1 MCKHFHLQASR
12 GSSIRICTTH
22 THKTTAISKQI
33 CIRLSMPA
41 VSQRCRWV
49 MLHLSTPRFGES
61 LCIYQLIYCQLC
73 WEEYLFLQWK
83 DPTTTKDT
91 TIKKLKAR
99 PKLAPWITCWHPMS
113 HIGTQH
119 HMLAFHI
126 TWWNP
131 TWHVGTPTSHV
142 GIPHQA
148 WVPHIKC
155 WHPISHIGTP
165 HHMLVPH
172 IIIVGTPY
180 HMLAP
185 HITCWHP
192 TSHVGTPYHMLAPH
206 ITCWHPTSHVGS
218 PHHMLALHITCWH
231 PTSCVGIPHW
241 HPTSNVKCPT
251 GKS

>member
-91 TIKKLKAR
+91 TIKNWR
-99 PKLAPWITCWHPMS
+99 PDQNWHPESHVGTLCHILAPNITCWHSIS
-113 HIGTQH
+113 HDGTPHDMLALPH
-119 HMLAFHI
+119 HMLASHI
-126 TWWNP
+126 K
-131 TWHVGTPTSHV
+131 HGYPTSN
-142 GIPHQA
+142 
-148 WVPHIKC
+148 
-155 WHPISHIGTP
+155 
-165 HHMLVPH
+165 
-172 IIIVGTPY
+172 VGTPY
-180 HMLAP
+180 HTLAP
-185 HITCWHP
+185 HITCWYP
-192 TSHVGTPYHMLAPH
+192 TS
-206 ITCWHPTSHVGS
+206 
-218 PHHMLALHITCWH
+218 
-231 PTSCVGIPHW
+231 
-241 HPTSNVKCPT
+241 
-251 GKS
+251 